1 MVEGSEVERLQAFR
15 EAFRM
20 LENRIKLF
28 TSLRLEGLERLR
40 LKRHLDEIGRTGTAE
55 IGKT

>member
-55 IGKT
+55 IDKT